1 MRVGAPFLTWYGD
14 ERVEL
19 SYATFGNWVAKTA
32 NLLRDGYDVQPGDAV
47 TVDLPPHWQGVAIAF
62 GVRLA
67 GAVPGDGAVRFVW
80 RDGVVVEPDGVEY
93 ESEVLAYG
101 DVFPGSLDL
110 PAGDVAPGER
120 VLLREPASL
129 AEVVAVAEACHAV
142 GASLVVGPAD
152 AVAERVTRTLD

>member
-1 MRVGAPFLTWYGD
+1 MNLGRPFLTWYGD

-47 TVDLPPHWQGVAIAF
+47 AVDLPPHWQSVAVAF

-80 RDGVVVEPDGVEY
+80 RDGIVVEPDGVDY
-93 ESEVLAYG
+93 ATEVLAYG
-101 DVFPGSLDL
+101 DAFPGTLDL
-110 PAGDVAPGER
+110 PPGGIDAGER
-120 VLLREPASL
+120 VLLRDPSYDRLVE
-129 AEVVAVAEACHAV
+129 VAETCHAV

-152 AVAERVTRTLD
+152 PAAERVTRVLD